1 MFYTRGDRKQTSV
14 SLQNSTV
21 RSAEVL
27 LSDKAI
33 CAPRHFVQDQFGLV
47 TTLW

>member
-1 MFYTRGDRKQTSV
+1 MFETRGDRKQTSV

-33 CAPRHFVQDQFGLV
+33 YAPAKALCTRSVWISD
-47 TTLW
+47 